1 MRKTFGKNGNISYF
15 WELKII
21 KILNHQKVDMK
32 KIILGVAIAG
42 LAISCQKIQAGG
54 NKGVLKME
62 QGVERYSDDVMSD
75 EATAAMNAAD
85 AKKSADMMA
94 SDSTKPM
101 MQPAVMV
108 QKDTVKEMNVATPAP
123 ASTETK

>member
-15 WELKII
+15 WKLKII

-42 LAISCQKIQAGG
+42 FAVSCQKIQAGG

-62 QGVERYSDDVMSD
+62 KGVERYSDDVMSD
-75 EATAAMNAAD
+75 EATAAVNAAD
-85 AKKSADMMA
+85 AQKSAAMMA
-94 SDSTKPM
+94 ADSSKVIA
-101 MQPAVMV
+101 QPVVM
-108 QKDTVKEMNVATPAP
+108 KMDSANVTETP
-123 ASTETK
+123 ASTPAK

>member
-1 MRKTFGKNGNISYF
+1 
-15 WELKII
+15 
-21 KILNHQKVDMK
+21 MK

-62 QGVERYSDDVMSD
+62 KGVERYSDDVMSD

-94 SDSTKPM
+94 GDSTKPM
-101 MQPAVMV
+101 MQPVVMV
-108 QKDTVKEMNVATPAP
+108 QKDTVKEMNVATPAQD
-123 ASTETK
+123 STETK

>member
-1 MRKTFGKNGNISYF
+1 MRKTFAKNGIISYF

-42 LAISCQKIQAGG
+42 FAVSCQKIQAGG

-62 QGVERYSDDVMSD
+62 KGVERYSDDVMSD
-75 EATAAMNAAD
+75 EATAAVNAAD
-85 AKKSADMMA
+85 AQKSAAMMA
-94 SDSTKPM
+94 ADSSKVIA
-101 MQPAVMV
+101 QPVVM
-108 QKDTVKEMNVATPAP
+108 KMDSANVTETP
-123 ASTETK
+123 ASTPAK